1 MSNLVVVGLNH
12 RTAPLDARQRAA
24 FDSAGLV
31 QGARELGRIPGVAEA
46 MILSTCNRVEIFAH
60 VAAAHSGAEA
70 LKAWLSASSGIPP
83 AELHPLLYL
92 HEDDSAVRHVFRVAS
107 SLDSMILGEPQ
118 ILGQVKSCY
127 GTAVNARSVGPFL
140 NALLQSAFRTAKR
153 VRSETS
159 IGEYPVSSSS
169 AAVELARKVFGDLT
183 GRRILVVGA
192 GKMGETA
199 VRHLRESG
207 VGGISVVN
215 RSVEAARRL
224 AERFDGIAGDFSLL
238 GDLITTADIVITSTG
253 APDILIDA
261 AMVGEAMRRRGHCPL
276 VFIDI
281 SVPRNDD
288 PGVGGIEN
296 VFCYDID
303 DLSSVV
309 EANFGERLR
318 AAAEAEKIV
327 DQEVRAFAGRVRSL
341 EAVPVVR
348 AVKGRIE
355 EICRSE
361 LERFMKKAGT
371 RDARQLRELESMMA
385 RVAAKITHPLLE
397 ELRHGAGSR
406 NETTLAELLQQLL
419 QPRKG
424 KS

>member
-1 MSNLVVVGLNH
+1 M
-12 RTAPLDARQRAA
+12 PERAA

-169 AAVELARKVFGDLT
+169 AAVELARKVFGDLS

-207 VGGISVVN
+207 VGGISVQ
-215 RSVEAARRL
+215 RSVEAAQARRALRRHRRRL
-224 AERFDGIAGDFSLL
+224 FQRPYHDRRYRHHFHRCPISS
-238 GDLITTADIVITSTG
+238 STPRWSG
-253 APDILIDA
+253 S
-261 AMVGEAMRRRGHCPL
+261 VRRRGHARW
-276 VFIDI
+276 F
-281 SVPRNDD
+281 SSTSRSRNVD

-303 DLSSVV
+303 DV
-309 EANFGERLR
+309 ERRGPIRRRLR
-318 AAAEAEKIV
+318 AAAEAE
-327 DQEVRAFAGRVRSL
+327 RSWIRRCAL
-341 EAVPVVR
+341 SP
-348 AVKGRIE
+348 
-355 EICRSE
+355 
-361 LERFMKKAGT
+361 
-371 RDARQLRELESMMA
+371 
-385 RVAAKITHPLLE
+385 
-397 ELRHGAGSR
+397 AGS
-406 NETTLAELLQQLL
+406 A
-419 QPRKG
+419 PRG
-424 KS
+424 GPGGARSGTDRRDLPF

>member
-1 MSNLVVVGLNH
+1 M
-12 RTAPLDARQRAA
+12 
-24 FDSAGLV
+24 
-31 QGARELGRIPGVAEA
+31 
-46 MILSTCNRVEIFAH
+46 
-60 VAAAHSGAEA
+60 
-70 LKAWLSASSGIPP
+70 
-83 AELHPLLYL
+83 
-92 HEDDSAVRHVFRVAS
+92 
-107 SLDSMILGEPQ
+107 
-118 ILGQVKSCY
+118 
-127 GTAVNARSVGPFL
+127 
-140 NALLQSAFRTAKR
+140 
-153 VRSETS
+153 
-159 IGEYPVSSSS
+159 
-169 AAVELARKVFGDLT
+169 
-183 GRRILVVGA
+183 
-192 GKMGETA
+192 
-199 VRHLRESG
+199 
-207 VGGISVVN
+207 
-215 RSVEAARRL
+215 EAARRL

-281 SVPRNDD
+281 SVPRNVD

-303 DLSSVV
+303 GLSSVV